1 MRGGARCVAVGCC
14 VLQSGV
20 LLCCRVRGCASWAD
34 PLLNVVVRCP
44 MNVAC
49 RVAVVVGR
57 CERGVVGVV
66 VKGPVSLVHPRLN
79 KSEPYVCATASVC
92 VRVCVGRCT
101 IDTSITIR

>member
-14 VLQSGV
+14 VLQSGA
-20 LLCCRVRGCASWAD
+20 LLYCRVRGCASWAD

-66 VKGPVSLVHPRLN
+66 VKGPVS
-79 KSEPYVCATASVC
+79 
-92 VRVCVGRCT
+92 
-101 IDTSITIR
+101 

>member
-20 LLCCRVRGCASWAD
+20 LLCCRVCGCASWAD

-49 RVAVVVGR
+49 RVLRSLLVVVN
-57 CERGVVGVV
+57 VAW
-66 VKGPVSLVHPRLN
+66 L
-79 KSEPYVCATASVC
+79 AS
-92 VRVCVGRCT
+92 
-101 IDTSITIR
+101 S

>member
-1 MRGGARCVAVGCC
+1 MWNASLALSGIKQNLELTICVANLEGTNERGRTMCGCVAVGCC

-20 LLCCRVRGCASWAD
+20 LLCCRVCGCASWAD

-49 RVAVVVGR
+49 RVLRSLLVVVGR

-66 VKGPVSLVHPRLN
+66 VKGPVS
-79 KSEPYVCATASVC
+79 
-92 VRVCVGRCT
+92 
-101 IDTSITIR
+101 